1 MCNARREKEWGN
13 RADHVDGVRGRHAD
27 AQRGT
32 EACSHGPTTQ
42 RRARCEAGGEWNAGI
57 RPASR
62 YRWHRRPRRAATGG
76 ALVLPRRI
84 YVGMGMGMA
93 LRRVG
98 DRRRRT
104 AVAPP
109 GRQQLENRW
118 PRRGA
123 SGLAGGHE
131 TAAEDDG
138 GLGSSLL
145 VAVVSWLLAHV
156 ASLAV
161 VLGQSRPP

>member
-1 MCNARREKEWGN
+1 MQPRT
-13 RADHVDGVRGRHAD
+13 DHPTSRQVRGGRGVERWNPSCVPIQVAPATATRSHRWSTRVAEAD
-27 AQRGT
+27 
-32 EACSHGPTTQ
+32 
-42 RRARCEAGGEWNAGI
+42 RRA
-57 RPASR
+57 
-62 YRWHRRPRRAATGG
+62 
-76 ALVLPRRI
+76 
-84 YVGMGMGMA
+84 YVGTA

-109 GRQQLENRW
+109 DRQQLERRW
-118 PRRGA
+118 ARRGA